1 MSEKNIPFEEAREI
15 VYSSSVFT
23 THTPVPAGNDVFPLD
38 MVDRY
43 FSHYWEQLGLQR
55 HEFIRLGLKPGDPY
69 NFNMTVL
76 ALNMSGRKNGVSAL
90 HGAVSRNIFN
100 SIWPGIHE
108 DEVPITHITNGIHTM
123 TWLAP
128 GFRHLFDKYFPSDWK
143 YRLDDES
150 VWESVD
156 NIPDDELWKTHK
168 ALKTQMIRFIRERL
182 KKQYIA
188 NGVSLNEVNDLDNQ
202 LDTDVLTIGFARRF
216 ATYKRASLIFR
227 DLARIEK
234 ILNSKGTP
242 VQVIFAGKAHPADR
256 PAHEVIKSIHDIAK
270 REGFKGKVF
279 LVENYNM
286 STALSGSGSGCLDE

>member
-1 MSEKNIPFEEAREI
+1 M
-15 VYSSSVFT
+15 
-23 THTPVPAGNDVFPLD
+23 
-38 MVDRY
+38 
-43 FSHYWEQLGLQR
+43 
-55 HEFIRLGLKPGDPY
+55 
-69 NFNMTVL
+69 
-76 ALNMSGRKNGVSAL
+76 
-90 HGAVSRNIFN
+90 
-100 SIWPGIHE
+100 
-108 DEVPITHITNGIHTM
+108 
-123 TWLAP
+123 
-128 GFRHLFDKYFPSDWK
+128 
-143 YRLDDES
+143 DDES

-202 LDTDVLTIGFARRF
+202 LDTDALTIGFARRF

-242 VQVIFAGKAHPADR
+242 VQVIFAGKAHSADR

-286 STALSGSGSGCLDE
+286 SMARYLVQGVDVWMNNPRRPLEASGTSGMKACVNGVVNFSIMDGWWCEGYNGKNGWVIGDTPTTTSITRMTSTANPFTRLLKGKSSPSIITVTSGEFPQAG